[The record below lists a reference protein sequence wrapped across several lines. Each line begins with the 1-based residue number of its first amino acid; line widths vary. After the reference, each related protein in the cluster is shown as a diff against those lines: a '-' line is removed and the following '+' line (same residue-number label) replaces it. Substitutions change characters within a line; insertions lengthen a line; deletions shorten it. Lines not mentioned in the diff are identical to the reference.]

1 MKSGILSRFSDNRK
15 KRGGFMGFKRYKCYL
30 GGEQYGEGILTVITI
45 PTFEDDNLGS
55 HANETV
61 ETANE
66 RYPTYFNNTF
76 TWITGNY
83 TFYLLLN
90 GDSDFTSLYCTTEQV
105 DLNETKLWFSATSY
119 VEFTN
124 SGFRMINNGTTL
136 FTSTLSSSTNSL
148 RSLPSYGFN
157 KAVNISD
164 YNTTLDTFRLSLS
177 GQLSTQAAI
186 QAFYDTGEIAPDG
199 YHPYENGGYNDP
211 ENPIGGDGP
220 FTDETGVVDPAH
232 IPSLSAVAT
241 GFCSLYNPTLAQTKA
256 LATYMWNNTD
266 DFVNTLTKL
275 VSDPLSTILGL
286 HIVPIQPTNGSEEY
300 IQLGNVSTNIRA
312 RKLTLTNFQV
322 FNCGSVNITKY
333 FNAYLDF
340 APYTKV
346 MLYLP
351 FIGYVNLDT
360 DQIIDKSINVRYLI
374 DFLTGACTAVVSVG
388 GNDLYQYSGNCSY
401 SIPITG
407 SDLKSTISS
416 IMSITGTIAAVGYS
430 AYSGGGMT
438 PNTAISAISNTI
450 NDAISMKPNIEHSG
464 SLGGANGFLGVRHP
478 YLIITRP
485 TQCIPANLDKY
496 EGYPLYAYKNFGS
509 LSGYTVVDSPQL
521 NNISAT
527 TEELNEILSIL
538 RSGVIF

>member
-1 MKSGILSRFSDNRK
+1 
-15 KRGGFMGFKRYKCYL
+15 MGFKRYKCYL
-30 GGEQYGEGILTVITI
+30 GGEQYGEGTLTIISI

-55 HANETV
+55 HAGETAA
-61 ETANE
+61 TANE
-66 RYPTYFNNTF
+66 RYPEYFNNTY
-76 TWITGNY
+76 TWITA
-83 TFYLLLN
+83 N
-90 GDSDFTSLYCTTEQV
+90 GTLWEILISDSAFTSTYCTSQQIV
-105 DLNETKLWFSATSY
+105 FGQSKLWFSQTAY
-119 VEFTN
+119 VEFN
-124 SGFRMINNGTTL
+124 QSSYSFRHNGSLL
-136 FTSTLSSSTNSL
+136 FTQTLSATNNTFL
-148 RSLPSYGFN
+148 SLPSYGFN
-157 KAVNISD
+157 KSVNITQ
-164 YNTTLDTFRLSLS
+164 YNTTLQTFRLSLS
-177 GQLSTQAAI
+177 GSVSSQAAI
-186 QAFYDTGEIAPDG
+186 QAFYDSGEIAPDG
-199 YHPYENGGYNDP
+199 DHPYENGGYNDP

-241 GFCSLYNPTLAQTKA
+241 GFCSLYNPTLGQTKA

-286 HIVPIQPTNGSEEY
+286 HIVPIQPSSGSEEY

-340 APYTKV
+340 APYTKI

-360 DQIIDKSINVRYLI
+360 DQIMDKSINVRYLI

-527 TEELNEILSIL
+527 TEELNEILSLL

>member
-1 MKSGILSRFSDNRK
+1 ML
-15 KRGGFMGFKRYKCYL
+15 GGFRIYEMYFDS
-30 GGEQYGEGILTVITI
+30 YGTGQKVLITI
-45 PTFEDDNLGS
+45 PTWNDIS
-55 HANETV
+55 TARYNETDV
-61 ETANE
+61 SIVTSECDWYNPN
-66 RYPTYFNNTF
+66 Y
-76 TWITGNY
+76 TWFITGANRTTY
-83 TFYLLLN
+83 DWLVAN
-90 GDSDFTSLYCTTEQV
+90 SDLTSLYYIPDILNGNTSRLLW
-105 DLNETKLWFSATSY
+105 LNESNYIEIKQNGMLLSWFNASMTLA
-119 VEFTN
+119 
-124 SGFRMINNGTTL
+124 NNNLYT
-136 FTSTLSSSTNSL
+136 
-148 RSLPSYGFN
+148 LPSYNAFLSGTTSPTRRTVVSINSFAPAPGI
-157 KAVNISD
+157 K
-164 YNTTLDTFRLSLS
+164 YNMNVYLATGTNPTSLS
-177 GQLSTQAAI
+177 AL
-186 QAFYDTGEIAPDG
+186 QAFYDTAKLAPDG
-199 YHPYENGGYNDP
+199 DHPYENGGYNDP
-211 ENPIGGDGP
+211 DSPIGGDGP

-241 GFCSLYNPTLAQTKA
+241 GFCSLYNPTLQQTKA

-286 HIVPIQPTNGSEEY
+286 HIVPIQPTSGNTEY
-300 IQLGNVSTNIRA
+300 IQLGNVSTNIQA

-322 FNCGSVNITKY
+322 FNCGNVNITKY

-360 DQIIDKSINVRYLI
+360 DQIMDKTINVRYLI

-438 PNTAISAISNTI
+438 PSTAVTAISNTI

-464 SLGGANGFLGVRHP
+464 SLGGSNGFLGVRHP

-509 LSGYTVVDSPQL
+509 LIGYTVVENPQL
-521 NNISAT
+521 VNISAT
-527 TEELNEILSIL
+527 TDELTEILSLL